1 MGSRVHEALEFLYR
15 ELQDGRAVEAPALVR
30 HYHDRWDAEFGAD
43 VRVVK
48 EDLSPEHY
56 RSVGQACL
64 ENYYRSNTPFPDAG
78 RTLGL
83 ERLVEFCL
91 GDDPC
96 YPIRGYVDRL
106 VRGADDHLEIHD
118 YKTSGRLPRPEDLER
133 DAQLALYQIGL
144 GRVFPEQ
151 RGVRLIWHYLVHD
164 RRIVLEKT
172 EVELAAHE
180 RRTRAAIDTV
190 SRAERFD
197 PHPTTLC
204 RWCEYHDLCP
214 EGRLRVEGAQ
224 TRSWQES
231 VFVWRYAGI
240 KEAAGESEADAQALR
255 LEAALLRRNIQD
267 YVVRTGQTVL
277 TGPPGRL
284 FVSPPESENGEC
296 WVMRLES

>member
-15 ELQDGRAVEAPALVR
+15 ELGDGRPVDRPGLIR
-30 HYHDRWDAEFGAD
+30 RYHDRWEAEFGAD

-48 EDLSPEHY
+48 EDLSPDHY
-56 RSVGQACL
+56 RSVGQTCL
-64 ENYYRSNTPFPDAG
+64 ENYFRKNEPFPDAG
-78 RTLGL
+78 RTLSL

-91 GDDPC
+91 NDDPR

-106 VRGADDHLEIHD
+106 VRGGDDLLEIHD
-118 YKTSGRLPRPEDLER
+118 YKTSGRLPRREDLES
-133 DAQLALYQIGL
+133 DAQLALYQVGL

-164 RRIVLEKT
+164 QCIELEKT
-172 EVELAAHE
+172 EAELAAFE
-180 RRTRAAIDTV
+180 RRTRAAIDAV
-190 SRAERFD
+190 AQAERFD
-197 PHPTTLC
+197 PRPTTLC

-231 VFVWRYAGI
+231 SFVWRYAGI
-240 KEAAGESEADAQALR
+240 KQAAGDSDANAPALR
-255 LEAALLRRNIQD
+255 LEAELLRRNIQD
-267 YVVRTGQTVL
+267 YVVRTGTTVL
-277 TGPPGRL
+277 VGPPGRL
-284 FVSPPESENGEC
+284 VVSPPETDNGER